1 MYFKKIGNEMVHVY
15 GYELYNNL
23 KELVKI
29 RYRYNTYG
37 INP

>member
-1 MYFKKIGNEMVHVY
+1 MVHVY

-23 KELVKI
+23 EQLVKI

-37 INP
+37 INI

>member
-1 MYFKKIGNEMVHVY
+1 MVNVH

-23 KELVKI
+23 EQLVKI

-37 INP
+37 INI